1 MIAHIRSL
9 LSLPPFLHQSLSITA
24 HRHSLPSSLKTSA
37 AVCRLSNRRSST
49 LQYFLRFFS
58 FSPLPPWIIL
68 FDSFSVPVVDSHS
81 LLCLLLLFYF
91 YLFFYFI
98 SREFPSDLYSPN
110 FRSSS
115 SESALEVRASCFGWL
130 MVLNIYCHLFVLHF
144 YLCFFRLFAE
154 FPSPFSLLVQGH

>member
-81 LLCLLLLFYF
+81 LLCLLLLFTF
-91 YLFFYFI
+91 IFFLFYFERI
-98 SREFPSDLYSPN
+98 SLRFVFPN